1 MKTSP
6 LSATEFR
13 LALGQ
18 FATGVTV
25 ITAERG
31 HGCVHGMT
39 ASSFTSVSLEPL
51 LILICVSEQAQ
62 LLPLIKEK
70 KRFGVNILKED
81 QRAMSEYFGQ
91 TVENPDTEAKIG
103 IRYRWTE
110 SGIPLLEKSLAHLAC
125 NVAASYVAG
134 DHTIFIG
141 EVEGAKVYTG
151 DPLLYFRGE
160 YWRLGLRT

>member
-6 LSATEFR
+6 LTATEFR

-18 FATGVTV
+18 FSTGVTV

-31 HGCVHGMT
+31 HRCVHGMT
-39 ASSFTSVSLEPL
+39 ANSFTSVSLEPL
-51 LILICVSEQAQ
+51 LALICVSEQAH
-62 LLPLIKEK
+62 LLPLIREK
-70 KRFGVNILKED
+70 KRFGVNILRED
-81 QRAMSEYFGQ
+81 QRAMSEYFAQ
-91 TVENPDTEAKIG
+91 TVENPETEARLG

-125 NVAASYVAG
+125 HVAVSYVAG

-141 EVEGAKVYTG
+141 EVESAEVCTG
-151 DPLLYFRGE
+151 NPLLYFRGE
-160 YWRLGLRT
+160 YWRLGPRT